1 MPKTPAHV
9 QLIDLFV
16 TVQIKKIRDSDQQYQ
31 ELLLTQCY
39 NKYIYNII
47 IMILCTLYI

>member
-16 TVQIKKIRDSDQQYQ
+16 TVQIKEISDSDQQYQ

-39 NKYIYNII
+39 NKDI
-47 IMILCTLYI
+47 